1 MASIIRYI
9 YGKKRGLGKTSLNT
23 AFAIWEMRDKQNY
36 ENGLAEIELLE
47 SEMGRTFERPT
58 QPHFVYSDYEI
69 NDNGKYTLGV
79 STYPF
84 NPFRFKL
91 PNKNSRYDIF
101 PPGSFFHIN
110 EAQTKYNSRKFKKF
124 AMEVSGAYEGSRHP
138 GFTLTLD
145 GLGLTSIDSKIRDI
159 VDEFILVK
167 EMHSETFYNR
177 TVKTTWTCLLFT
189 DIESAEK
196 YETTK
201 DDSLGELVTYTFDLG
216 SIFDCYKQRGNKKA
230 FYRGAEDKDF
240 EYRTWDEIDD
250 SFMLPEEDFHDKG

>member
-36 ENGLAEIELLE
+36 ENGLAEIKILE
-47 SEMGRTFERPT
+47 SEMGRTFKRPT

-69 NDNGKYTLGV
+69 QDNGKYSKGL

-91 PNKNSRYDIF
+91 PNNKSRYDIF

-167 EMHSETFYNR
+167 KMEHEFIYNR
-177 TVKTTWTCLLFT
+177 IVKTIWTCLFFN

-196 YETTK
+196 YEQTK
-201 DDSLGELVTYTFDLG
+201 DDSLGELVTYTYDFG
-216 SIFDCYKQRGNKKA
+216 CIFDNYNQRGNKKA
-230 FYRGAEDKDF
+230 FYRGAEKKDF
-240 EYRTWDEIDD
+240 EYKTWDEIDD
-250 SFMLPEEDFHDKG
+250 SFMLQEEDFLDIG